1 MYAVSLNE
9 TLEMYL
15 DVPTCMFMKHV
26 YMYVSLSV
34 SLHSYNLGV
43 KVER

>member
-1 MYAVSLNE
+1 MYAASLNE

-26 YMYVSLSV
+26 YVSLYV
-34 SLHSYNLGV
+34 SLHSYKLGA